1 MTVLKKDVN
10 LLKTNVMKTFLPL
23 FIFCTVLAN
32 AQTEVKWKKVFGG
45 SQGDS
50 FSKQVKTTDSNF
62 VFSGSTSSSDGDLPV
77 NYGSND
83 VVVSKITK
91 DGNIL
96 WTKVIGGNDYDA
108 PQDMIKT
115 SDGGVILTVL
125 SSSNTD
131 FFPQHYGNE
140 SSYDVYVIK
149 LDKDGN
155 ILWSKFIGGSGEESK
170 ASVVSTNSG
179 YVVAINSISND
190 FDFESLYGGKNIL
203 VIKFDEAGNI
213 IWRKNLAGSNDEVF
227 EDLRSFDQE
236 NVLLAINSDST
247 DGSFSNSTT
256 TIKKGFVVKINSEGD
271 VVFSTPIITDN
282 PNLVNSVSTIN
293 SFNNQYFA
301 VGTERKES
309 FQAVGII
316 KHFDAML
323 VNFSESGSL
332 LWKKNYSWKVST
344 SNNSETYYD
353 GALFIEQTIDNHI
366 LLSGVTYIH
375 EDSMY
380 GINLI
385 SSWLKKIDMQGN
397 LVNTIGRISR
407 TYKLEKL
414 PNGLFIDHAYKYEY
428 GPYGVTSIYDLQIV
442 TPDGMN
448 FLPSSSFKSVL
459 TTDKHLGTRT
469 STSTVDGNNLI
480 LFSNRN
486 NLIESSIWIT
496 RIQSSEFTTT
506 ELASEEV
513 EATKVD
519 IYPNPTSNFIKL
531 SRKANIISLYDTS
544 GKMLIT
550 AKDTDVIDLT
560 KFLKGVYFLK
570 VQIDDKTKSFK
581 VIKN

>member
-1 MTVLKKDVN
+1 
-10 LLKTNVMKTFLPL
+10 MKTFLPL